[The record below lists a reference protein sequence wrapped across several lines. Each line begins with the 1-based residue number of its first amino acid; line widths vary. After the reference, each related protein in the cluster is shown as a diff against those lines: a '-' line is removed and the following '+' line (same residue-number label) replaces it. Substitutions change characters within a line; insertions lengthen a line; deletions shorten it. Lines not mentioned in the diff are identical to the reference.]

1 VKEVNASIITIGD
14 ELLIGQTIDTNS
26 AFIAQELNKAGVWVR
41 RRVAVGDVRQEIIDT
56 LQEESKNSQIVLLT
70 GGLGPTKDDIT
81 KKVLCEY
88 FNSRL
93 IVNEEALNN
102 VKDIFNKLN
111 RPIIETNL
119 RQAEVPENCIVLQN
133 KRGTAPGMWFE
144 KDGVIIVSLPGV
156 PNEMKGLMLH
166 SVIPKLKSGNLPV
179 VLHNTLLLAG
189 KGESEI
195 AEIIEDF
202 ENSLPSHIK
211 LAYLPAYGL
220 LRLRLTGRSDTAPL
234 LENDLNHSFNQLKEL
249 VKEWI
254 IADYD
259 TTIQEAI
266 LRLMKGEN
274 KTLATA
280 ESCSGG
286 YIAHLITSIPGSSS
300 VYKGSIISYANE
312 VKMKE
317 LKVKEETLN
326 KYGAVSEQTVKEML
340 NGLLSKIDA
349 DFGIATSGIMGPD
362 GGSKEK
368 PVGTVWIAV
377 GNKTDMKTV
386 KYQLRFNRERNI
398 EQTAMLALI
407 NLFRLISNGKR

>member
-1 VKEVNASIITIGD
+1 MKEINASIITIGD

-26 AFIAQELNKAGVWVR
+26 AFIAQELNKLGIWIR
-41 RRVAVGDVRQEIIDT
+41 RRVAVGDVKKEILDA
-56 LQEESKNSQIVLLT
+56 LKEESKNSQVVLLT
-70 GGLGPTKDDIT
+70 GGLGPTRDDIT

-88 FNSRL
+88 FNSGL

-111 RPIIETNL
+111 RPLIEINL
-119 RQAEVPENCIVLQN
+119 KQAEVPENCIVLQN

-144 KDGVIIVSLPGV
+144 KEGVIIVSMPGV

-179 VLHNTLLLAG
+179 VLHKTLLLAG
-189 KGESEI
+189 KGESEV
-195 AEIIEDF
+195 AELIKNF
-202 ENSLPSHIK
+202 ENSLSPYIK

-220 LRLRLTGRSDTAPL
+220 LRLRLTGRSDKSEL
-234 LENDLNHSFNQLKEL
+234 LENDLNNAFNQLKEL

-266 LRLMKGEN
+266 LKLMIDNN

-286 YIAHLITSIPGSSS
+286 YIAHLITSIPGSSK
-300 VYKGSIISYANE
+300 VYKGSIVSYANE
-312 VKMKE
+312 IKMTE

-326 KYGAVSEQTVKEML
+326 KYGAVSEQTVKEMFT
-340 NGLLSKIDA
+340 GLLSKIDA

-362 GGSKEK
+362 GGSEKK

-377 GNKTDMKTV
+377 GNKTDIKTI

-398 EQTAMLALI
+398 EQTAIFALV
-407 NLFRLISNGKR
+407 NLFRLIKG

>member
-26 AFIAQELNKAGVWVR
+26 AFIAQELNKAGIWVR
-41 RRVAVGDVRQEIIDT
+41 RRVAVGDVKKEIIDT
-56 LQEESKNSQIVLLT
+56 LKEECKNSQIVLLT

-102 VKDIFNKLN
+102 VRDIFNKLN

-119 RQAEVPENCIVLQN
+119 KQAEVPENCIVFQN

-144 KDGVIIVSLPGV
+144 KDGVIVVSLPGV

-179 VLHNTLLLAG
+179 VLHKTLLLAG

-202 ENSLPSHIK
+202 ENSLPPHIN

-220 LRLRLTGRSDTAPL
+220 LRLRLTGRSDTSS
-234 LENDLNHSFNQLKEL
+234 LENELNHSFNQLKEL
-249 VKEWI
+249 VKEWM

-259 TTIQEAI
+259 TTIQEAF
-266 LRLMKGEN
+266 LKLMKREN

-286 YIAHLITSIPGSSS
+286 YIAHLITSIPGASS
-300 VYKGSIISYANE
+300 VFKGSIVSYANE
-312 VKMKE
+312 VKMGE
-317 LKVKEETLN
+317 LKVKEETIN
-326 KYGAVSEQTVKEML
+326 QYGAVSEETVKEML
-340 NGLLSKIDA
+340 TGILSKIDA

-407 NLFRLISNGKR
+407 NLFRLIKDGKR